1 MSVTA
6 GARWAFEAIGVP
18 WSVET
23 PDPLPEPVRTAVS
36 ERIERFDRAWSRF
49 RDDSLVSRMAR
60 EPGTWSLPPEAVP
73 LLGVYERLHAVTG
86 GRISPLVGDRLA
98 ALGYDGS
105 YRLGPASAPAPV
117 VAWADALAWDGER
130 LTMLRPA
137 TLDVGA
143 AGKGLLVDLVGEVL
157 AAHGLPDSVIDASGD
172 LRIRGRGTGR
182 PERVALEHPDDPAR
196 AVAAVTLRSGA
207 LCGSAGNRRAWAG
220 VHHILDAV
228 TGEPTR
234 AVAATWAIADSA
246 LVADGAA
253 TALFFVEGAAIAA
266 ALGERIEW
274 VRLWADGRLERSAGI
289 EGELFA

>member
-1 MSVTA
+1 MRATA
-6 GARWAFEAIGVP
+6 GGRWSFEAIGVP
-18 WSVET
+18 WTVET
-23 PDPLPEPVRTAVS
+23 PEPLPESGRAAVT

-60 EPGTWSLPPEAVP
+60 EPGTWTLPSGAAA
-73 LLGVYERLHAVTG
+73 LLGLYARLHTATG
-86 GRISPLVGDRLA
+86 GRMTPLVGDRLA

-105 YRLGPASAPAPV
+105 YRLRPASALAPV
-117 VAWADALAWDGER
+117 PAWADALAWDGER
-130 LTMLRPA
+130 LTLLRPA

-143 AGKGLLVDLVGEVL
+143 AGKGLLVDLVGDEL
-157 AAHGLPDSVIDASGD
+157 AAHGLADSVIDASGD

-182 PERVALEHPDDPAR
+182 SERVALEHPDDPAR
-196 AVAAVTLRSGA
+196 AVGVVELASGA

-220 VHHILDAV
+220 LHHILDAV
-228 TGEPTR
+228 TGQPTR
-234 AVAATWAIADSA
+234 AVAATWAIADTA

-253 TALFFVEGAAIAA
+253 TALFFVDGDSLAE

-274 VRLWADGRLERSAGI
+274 VRLWADGRLERSAGV